1 MVQILSTYMVQR
13 HSGMHII
20 LAHGRDVSP
29 GFLGT
34 FRQDSGNNVH
44 RVQLRAAKEV
54 ENETE
59 VEREMLHLVLYYG
72 STGWR
77 CAAVE
82 SNHI

>member
-1 MVQILSTYMVQR
+1 
-13 HSGMHII
+13 MHII
-20 LAHGRDVSP
+20 LAHGRDVSH

-72 STGWR
+72 STGGR